1 MLPIQGSIHVHLH
14 RRKFNTF
21 ALSAGLWA
29 IAPAHALNLNDLS
42 SADASKGLKLA
53 LEKGADA
60 AVQLLGVQDGF
71 MGRDQVRIGLPDTL
85 NKGVKLLKSMG
96 LGKQIDALTL
106 QMNRAAE
113 AAVPLSKKLL
123 TQSIQI
129 MSVQD
134 AKGILQGGDNSVTQF
149 FADKTRA
156 PLTVEFMPTIQE
168 TLSKLGVVDQFNA
181 MTSKLSGMGLLNK
194 DQANLTSHVT
204 DKTLSGLYFMI
215 GEEEKKIRQNPAEA
229 GSALL
234 GKVFGALR

>member
-1 MLPIQGSIHVHLH
+1 MHLH
-14 RRKFNTF
+14 RRQFNTF
-21 ALSAGLWA
+21 GLTAGLWV
-29 IAPAHALNLNDLS
+29 IAPAQAMSLGDLS
-42 SADASKGLKLA
+42 SVDASKGLKLA

-60 AVQLLGVQDGF
+60 AIQLLGVQDGF
-71 MGRDQVRIGLPDTL
+71 MGNDKVRIGLPDAL

-96 LGKQIDALTL
+96 LAKPIDELTL

-123 TQSIQI
+123 TQSIQT

-149 FADKTRA
+149 FMDKTRV
-156 PLTVEFMPTIQE
+156 PLTSEFMPTVKD
-168 TLSKLGVVDQFNA
+168 TLGKLGVVDQFNA
-181 MTSKLSGMGLLNK
+181 IAGKLSSMGLLDK
-194 DQANLTSHVT
+194 DRANLESHVT

-215 GEEEKKIRQNPAEA
+215 GEEEKKIRQNPAQA

-234 GKVFGALR
+234 SKVFGALR